1 MILNALNDKLLPV
14 YGNGENVRDRLYV
27 EDHFEAI
34 DLIHPRNRTDIRFF
48 KFNTSYQIVK
58 N

>member
-14 YGNGENVRDRLYV
+14 YGNGENVRDWLYV

-34 DLIHPRNRTDIRFF
+34 DLIHPRNRTDIQIV
-48 KFNTSYQIVK
+48 KYNTSYPKVK